1 MSNKSTRIRNT
12 MDGKRYLHTLR
23 ESIFFILNEA
33 PRVQNLNLNFW
44 KLKLQ
49 IFKGSLDI
57 PDNTHLRNVTY

>member
-49 IFKGSLDI
+49 ILLILRDRWTSLI
-57 PDNTHLRNVTY
+57 IHI